1 MSLIDAAVRKILAN
15 DTTVKGLVAAR
26 IYPDRLPAGAT
37 LPALTYSLI
46 TDIEDTHV
54 QGDWQARVQVSCWS
68 NPTAINGIKSPGEVN
83 SVADAVRSALSHTAL
98 QKTVSS
104 WTVGTGTGAV
114 TYTVTSCR
122 CTDAPRL
129 CENET
134 GFYHVPCDFIIT
146 YRT

>member
-1 MSLIDAAVRKILAN
+1 VSLIDAACRAVLAA
-15 DTTVKGLVAAR
+15 DAGAAALVGQR

-46 TDIEDTHV
+46 SEVPDPYV
-54 QGDWQARVQVSCWS
+54 PGVRQARVQVSCWDAPAEHAGVRS
-68 NPTAINGIKSPGEVN
+68 PATVTA
-83 SVADAVRSALSHTAL
+83 VAEAVISALSRTAL
-98 QKTVSS
+98 QKRVSS
-104 WTVGTGTGAV
+104 WTVGSN

-129 CENET
+129 YENET

-146 YRT
+146 FRT

>member
-1 MSLIDAAVRKILAN
+1 MSLIDAALRQILAN

-46 TDIEDTHV
+46 SEVPDPYV
-54 QGDWQARVQVSCWS
+54 PGVRQARVQVSCWS
-68 NPTAINGIKSPGEVN
+68 NPTAINGIKSPAEVN
-83 SVADAVRSALSHTAL
+83 SVADAVKSALSRTAL

-114 TYTVTSCR
+114 IYTVTGCR

-129 CENET
+129 YENET

-146 YRT
+146 FRT